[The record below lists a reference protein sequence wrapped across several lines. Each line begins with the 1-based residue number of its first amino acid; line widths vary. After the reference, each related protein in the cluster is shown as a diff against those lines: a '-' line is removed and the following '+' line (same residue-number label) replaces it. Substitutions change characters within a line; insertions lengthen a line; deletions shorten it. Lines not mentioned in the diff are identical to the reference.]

1 MHSSTKWIRG
11 VAGLVVMV
19 VAAAGLAGPTAAGT
33 TASTTVSVNATG
45 GLGAIPSNAIGLNTA
60 VYDGHMNDPAI
71 RGLVK
76 AAGITALRYPGGSYA
91 DIYNWQTNVA
101 QGGYDAPNTSF
112 ADFMKTAQAT
122 GTNPII
128 TVNYGTGTDAL
139 AQAWVRE
146 ADVTNNYGITYWE
159 VGNEVYGNG
168 TYGANWEAD
177 SHCTDASGKPVT
189 IGSEPAQTYNCGP
202 STYANTVLKYITA
215 MKAASPNIH
224 VCAVLT
230 TPGFWPDGVTNTT
243 TSPQPW
249 NQTVLSTLGAKT
261 DCVIMHYYPGG
272 SSTAGMLT
280 DPDDIPG
287 VMSTVRSQIRQYAGV
302 DPAGVKIVVTET
314 NSTIDLDT
322 QPAALF
328 GADMYMSWLE
338 HGVTNVDWW
347 NEHNGPGTPSVV
359 NGAQDYGDQGIFS
372 SGGNGSGVTE
382 PAVNTPFSPYYAIQM
397 LSKLGSPGD
406 QMVTSSSAN
415 ALVRTHAVRR
425 ANGSLDVLIDNE
437 DPSTTYSVGLNYNN
451 FTPSGSPT
459 VFTLANN
466 GTSITSTTQPSAT
479 SVTVA
484 PYSLTVVQVPGSG
497 GTGTTAPGAPGQP
510 TVSNLTSG
518 SAVLSW
524 PAATA
529 GSYPIARYD
538 VYSGTSLATTT
549 TGTSVNLTGL
559 TIGTSYT
566 YNVVAVDTHG
576 NASLPSP
583 PVTFTVP
590 PPANS
595 SCAVH
600 YEVTSSWNGGFGGSI
615 TVTNRAT
622 TAVNGWNLT
631 FAWPDP
637 GEAVQSGWNGT
648 WSQTGQQVTV
658 ANADWNRTIAAGTSV
673 SLGFNGTD
681 TGAAPAPTVF
691 SLNGTVCSS
700 V

>member
-1 MHSSTKWIRG
+1 MDRNERWIRG
-11 VAGLVVMV
+11 VAALAVMAL
-19 VAAAGLAGPTAAGT
+19 AAAGLTGQAAAAA
-33 TASTTVSVNATG
+33 TASTTVSVNAAG
-45 GLGAIPSNAIGLNTA
+45 GLGSIPSNAIGLNTA
-60 VYDGHMNDPAI
+60 VYDGHMNDSAI
-71 RGLVK
+71 PGLVK

-112 ADFMKTAQAT
+112 ADFMATAQAT

-128 TVNYGTGTDAL
+128 TVNYGTGADAL

-146 ADVTNNYGITYWE
+146 ADVTHNYGITYWE

-177 SHCTDASGKPVT
+177 SRCTDASGKPVT
-189 IGSEPAQTYNCGP
+189 VGSAPAQTYNCGP
-202 STYANTVLKYITA
+202 STYAANVLKYSTA

-230 TPGFWPDGVTNTT
+230 TPGYWPDGVTNPT

-249 NQTVLSTLGAKT
+249 NQTVLTALGAKT
-261 DCVIMHYYPGG
+261 DCVIVHYYPGG
-272 SSTAGMLT
+272 STTAGMLT
-280 DPDDIPG
+280 DPNDIPG
-287 VMSTVRSQIRQYAGV
+287 VMSTLRSQISQYAKV

-372 SGGNGSGVTE
+372 TGGNGSGVTE

-397 LSKLGSPGD
+397 LSRLGSPGD
-406 QMVTSSSAN
+406 QMVTSSSAT

-425 ANGSLDVLIDNE
+425 ANGSLAVLIDNE
-437 DPSTTYSVGLNYNN
+437 DPSSTYSVNLNYSN
-451 FTPSGSPT
+451 FTPTGSPT

-466 GTSITSTTQPSAT
+466 GTSITSTTQSST
-479 SVTVA
+479 SSVTVA
-484 PYSLTVVQVPGSG
+484 PYTLTVVQVPGSG

-510 TVSNLTSG
+510 TVSNLTAG

-529 GSYPIARYD
+529 GSYPVARYD
-538 VYSGTSLATTT
+538 VYAGGSLITTT
-549 TGTSVNLTGL
+549 TGTSVTLTGL
-559 TIGTSYT
+559 TIGATYT
-566 YNVVAVDTHG
+566 DNVVAVDTHG
-576 NASLPSP
+576 NASLPSA

-590 PPANS
+590 PPADS

-600 YEVTSSWNGGFGGSI
+600 YDVTSSWPGGFGGSI
-615 TVTNRAT
+615 TVTNRGA
-622 TAVNGWNLT
+622 TAVNGWRLT
-631 FAWPDP
+631 FAWPDA

-658 ANADWNRTIAAGTSV
+658 SNADWNRTIAAGGSA

-691 SLNGTVCSS
+691 SLNGAVCSS
-700 V
+700 I

>member
-1 MHSSTKWIRG
+1 MPENSRWICG
-11 VAGLVVMV
+11 VTVLAAAAL
-19 VAAAGLAGPTAAGT
+19 VAAGVTTPATAAT
-33 TASTTVSVNATG
+33 TASTTISVNATG

-71 RGLVK
+71 PGLVK

-122 GTNPII
+122 GANPII
-128 TVNYGTGTDAL
+128 AVNYGTGTDAL
-139 AQAWVRE
+139 AQAWVTN
-146 ADVTNNYGITYWE
+146 ADVTNNYGINYWE
-159 VGNEVYGNG
+159 VGNEIYGNG

-202 STYANTVLKYITA
+202 ATYAANVLKYTTA

-230 TPGFWPDGVTNTT
+230 TPGFWPDGVTNST

-249 NQTVLSTLGAKT
+249 NQTVLSALGAKT
-261 DCVIMHYYPGG
+261 DCVIVHYYPGG
-272 SSTAGMLT
+272 TTAAGMLT

-287 VMSTVRSQIRQYAGV
+287 IMSTLRSQIRQYAGV

-372 SGGNGSGVTE
+372 SGANGSGVTE

-437 DPSTTYSVGLNYNN
+437 DPTTTYSVGLNYNN
-451 FTPSGSPT
+451 FTPTGSPT

-466 GTSITSTTQPSAT
+466 GTSITSTTQSSAT

-510 TVSNLTSG
+510 TVSNLTST
-518 SAVLSW
+518 SALLNW
-524 PAATA
+524 PAGTA

-538 VYSGTSLATTT
+538 VYQGAALATST
-549 TGTSVNLTGL
+549 TGTSVSLTGL
-559 TIGTSYT
+559 TIGTIYT
-566 YNVVAVDTHG
+566 YNVVAVDNHG

-600 YEVTSSWNGGFGGSI
+600 YEVTSSWNGGFGGAI
-615 TVTNRAT
+615 TVTNRGT
-622 TAVNGWNLT
+622 TAVNGWSLT
-631 FAWPDP
+631 FTWPDA
-637 GEAVQSGWNGT
+637 GEAVQSGWNGV
-648 WSQTGQQVTV
+648 WSQTGRQVTV
-658 ANADWNRTIAAGTSV
+658 TNADWNRTIAAGGSL